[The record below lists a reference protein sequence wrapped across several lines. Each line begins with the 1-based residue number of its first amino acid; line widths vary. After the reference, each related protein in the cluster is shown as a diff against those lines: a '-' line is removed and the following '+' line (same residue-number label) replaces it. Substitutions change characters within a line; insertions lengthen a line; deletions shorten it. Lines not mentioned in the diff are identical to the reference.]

1 MGRAI
6 VHDPKDLPSIVVGRS
21 RHHLLDESV
30 KRFNAI
36 ARFTAAKDSGAVD
49 IQGRNI
55 GPGTATEILVFHM
68 HGSPWSASLRGL
80 LAAAGLNAGLLIGRD
95 NEFIVLERFV
105 LPLAGV
111 EIQDAPSF
119 GGEFWIAGKDPTAVI
134 PRPNGVFM

>member
-6 VHDPKDLPSIVVGRS
+6 VHDPKDLPSIVVRWS

-49 IQGRNI
+49 IQGSNI
-55 GPGTATEILVFHM
+55 GPGAATEVLMFHM
-68 HGSPWSASLRGL
+68 HGSSWTASLRGL
-80 LAAAGLNAGLLIGRD
+80 LAAAGLNTGLLISRD
-95 NEFIVLERFV
+95 NEFIVLEWLV
-105 LPLAGV
+105 LALASV
-111 EIQDAPSF
+111 EVQDAPSF

-134 PRPNGVFM
+134 PRPNGVLM